1 GLWYDARQEA
11 IMIEFTEEQRQ
22 LLESGK
28 VVEVT
33 DPQTAQRYVVL
44 RKDVYERVR
53 RLLYDDSEWTE
64 DELRLQR
71 ARSAKE
77 NGWEEPGMDA
87 YDRGTIRFRQEVVG
101 K

>member
-1 GLWYDARQEA
+1 
-11 IMIEFTEEQRQ
+11 MIELTEEQRQ

-44 RKDVYERVR
+44 RKDVYERVQ

-64 DELRLQR
+64 DELRLQL

-77 NGWEEPGMDA
+77 NGWEEPGMEA
-87 YDRGTIRFRQEVVG
+87 YDRYDEERR
-101 K
+101 KRCP

>member
-1 GLWYDARQEA
+1 
-11 IMIEFTEEQRQ
+11 MIEFTEEQRQ

-44 RKDVYERVR
+44 RKDVYERVQ

-64 DELRLQR
+64 DELRLQL

-87 YDRGTIRFRQEVVG
+87 YDHYDEERRKQCP
-101 K
+101 